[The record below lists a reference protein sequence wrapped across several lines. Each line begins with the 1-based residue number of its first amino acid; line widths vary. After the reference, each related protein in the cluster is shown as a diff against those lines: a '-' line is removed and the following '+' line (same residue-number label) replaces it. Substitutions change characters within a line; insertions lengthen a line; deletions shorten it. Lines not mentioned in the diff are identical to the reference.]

1 MIRTLFKMHS
11 GLRVLGALL
20 APVMVSFYLLGCS
33 ERITSAHVE
42 TSAHIQVDL
51 HRPSGVM
58 NQAIELAFLLVVSE
72 SESGDI
78 LATEELVFTA
88 GYVRG
93 TVDSLP
99 SSEPLNFV
107 LNAIEIPGEKVIY
120 SGSALGVILASGQV
134 TEVNISMSP
143 VVPMLK
149 INPRFVS
156 GIDADSFSVDVK
168 AFNIEALYGLSF
180 RLELESPLEYVRME
194 PSSTLPTEQII
205 FFSEP
210 YGDSNGV
217 SIWGVAVSQTDNT
230 TPIVDE
236 SGNATLATLW
246 LRLIEPPTTD
256 SAYIS
261 LYPTDAVC
269 VAPVELSL
277 DTIYTDDC
285 LVEFSPS
292 K

>member
-1 MIRTLFKMHS
+1 MIRTLFKMRS
-11 GLRVLGALL
+11 GFRVLSTVPALAL
-20 APVMVSFYLLGCS
+20 VTFCTLSCS
-33 ERITSAHVE
+33 ERITPAQVE

-72 SESGDI
+72 SETGDT
-78 LATEELVFTA
+78 LAAEELEFIG

-99 SSEPLNFV
+99 STEPLNFV
-107 LNAIEIPGEKVIY
+107 LNAIEIPGLKVIY

-143 VVPMLK
+143 VVPMIR
-149 INPRFVS
+149 INPRFV
-156 GIDADSFSVDVK
+156 GRIDADSFSVDVK

-180 RLELESPLEYVRME
+180 RLELESPLEYIRLE

-236 SGNATLATLW
+236 SGDATLATLW
-246 LRLIEPPTTD
+246 LRLLEPSVTD

-261 LYPTDAVC
+261 LFPTDASC
-269 VAPVELSL
+269 VPPVELSV
-277 DTIYTDDC
+277 DTVYTDDC
-285 LVEFSPS
+285 LVEFTPS
-292 K
+292 E